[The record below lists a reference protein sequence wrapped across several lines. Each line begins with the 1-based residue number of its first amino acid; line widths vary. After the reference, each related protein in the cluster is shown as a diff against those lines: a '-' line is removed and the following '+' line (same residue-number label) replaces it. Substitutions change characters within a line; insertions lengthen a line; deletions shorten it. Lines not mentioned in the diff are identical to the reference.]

1 MYMQVSFT
9 EIAQKCWKAQTFIDP
24 DGDIQVFPVL
34 VLYPFGQEDSVFV
47 VDSAGHLPWGDNLKG
62 ENVAFLERSQK
73 DPQFW
78 RVYITAPATNCVE
91 DTAQVRGPNSS
102 CKSWSWEKKKS
113 FCTATKIPWIRIER
127 IDKANG
133 WKANYFS
140 TFGLQP
146 SVGKR
151 QQTQN
156 PHFWQNSHHCCP
168 RKSCIHLQW
177 GHLSETVGHCW
188 VR

>member
-1 MYMQVSFT
+1 MLENTDLHRPRWWHTSFPCPCAVSIWTGGFLVCGRQRRALT
-9 EIAQKCWKAQTFIDP
+9 LRRQSQRRMLRSLKDLKKILSFGGCNLLHPPPTVSKILHRSVGPTAVVSLDP
-24 DGDIQVFPVL
+24 
-34 VLYPFGQEDSVFV
+34 
-47 VDSAGHLPWGDNLKG
+47 G
-62 ENVAFLERSQK
+62 E
-73 DPQFW
+73 
-78 RVYITAPATNCVE
+78 
-91 DTAQVRGPNSS
+91 
-102 CKSWSWEKKKS
+102 KKS

-177 GHLSETVGHCW
+177 GHLSETVG
-188 VR
+188 R

>member
-1 MYMQVSFT
+1 MQISFT
-9 EIAQKCWKAQTFIDP
+9 EIAQKCWKTQTFIDP

-47 VDSAGHLPWGDNLKG
+47 VDSAGHLPWGDSFGGCKLLHPPPTVSKILHRSVGPTAVVSLDPG
-62 ENVAFLERSQK
+62 EA
-73 DPQFW
+73 
-78 RVYITAPATNCVE
+78 
-91 DTAQVRGPNSS
+91 
-102 CKSWSWEKKKS
+102 KS
-113 FCTATKIPWIRIER
+113 FCAATKIPWIRIER

-133 WKANYFS
+133 WKANYSS

-156 PHFWQNSHHCCP
+156 PHFWQNSHYCCP